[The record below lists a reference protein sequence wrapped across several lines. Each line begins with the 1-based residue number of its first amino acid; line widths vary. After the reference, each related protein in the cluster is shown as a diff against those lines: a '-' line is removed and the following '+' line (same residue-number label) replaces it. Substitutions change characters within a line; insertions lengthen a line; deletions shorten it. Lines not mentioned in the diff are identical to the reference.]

1 MGNSFKSASF
11 IYKAITFFIF
21 FLSISAF
28 SQDKTDVIV
37 MLNGEEKKGQVVA
50 INENDITFIYSNETL
65 KYEIKKSEISKIIFA
80 SGRTQEFSKQP
91 SAVTATPL
99 SNASDRKGK
108 MAVVP
113 FLIITNMDSVDKDA
127 ISRQIQSDCSN
138 IIKQESPMIDV
149 IDVRIVNATLAKNN
163 ITVNDLQNMLPN
175 ELAELLG
182 VEHVVLGS
190 YEIENTGTR
199 TTGSSVSTYKTKKD
213 DNRRK
218 GTEVS
223 SGSST
228 TTDTF
233 NSKITIDIYND
244 KGSSI
249 YSATRKP
256 FVAGLDKYHSTI
268 SYLIKRAPFGSK
280 R

>member
-1 MGNSFKSASF
+1 MENSFKTVSF
-11 IYKAITFFIF
+11 IYKAISFFIF
-21 FLSISAF
+21 FLSISTF

-37 MLNGEEKKGQVVA
+37 MLDGEEKKGQVVA
-50 INENDITFIYSNETL
+50 INENVISFIYSNETL
-65 KYEIKKSEISKIIFA
+65 KYEIKKNEISKIIFA

-91 SAVTATPL
+91 SDVKANPI

-127 ISRQIQSDCSN
+127 FSRQIQSDCSN

-163 ITVNDLQNMLPN
+163 ITVNDLQNMLPT
-175 ELAELLG
+175 ELAEVLG
-182 VEHVVLGS
+182 VEYVVLGS

-199 TTGSSVSTYKTKKD
+199 TTGSSVSTYKSKKD

-218 GTEVS
+218 GTEIN

-249 YSATRKP
+249 YSAARKP
-256 FVAGLDKYHSTI
+256 FAAGLDKYHSTI